1 MDEKQLYQ
9 QLEALKQELANS
21 SGLSAETH
29 EKMLGL
35 IDRMEEQMHTP
46 EDAEDSFSEQ
56 FETLVTEFEVSHPT
70 LTGVVNNL
78 LVTLGNMGV

>member
-1 MDEKQLYQ
+1 MDEQ
-9 QLEALKQELANS
+9 QLVEQLELLKRELANS
-21 SGLSAETH
+21 NLAEQQH

-46 EDAEDSFSEQ
+46 DMENDTMVDQVEA
-56 FETLVTEFEVSHPT
+56 LLAEFEVEHPK
-70 LTGVVNNL
+70 LTGMFNNV

>member
-1 MDEKQLYQ
+1 MDEQQLYE
-9 QLEALKQELANS
+9 QLECLKQELARS
-21 SGLSAETH
+21 SLGEEPR

-46 EDAEDSFSEQ
+46 DSAQDGIAEQ
-56 FETLVTEFEVSHPT
+56 FEILVTEFEVSHPT
-70 LTGVVNNL
+70 LTGIINNL

>member
-1 MDEKQLYQ
+1 MDEQDLVQ

-21 SGLSAETH
+21 QLPEQSR

-46 EDAEDSFSEQ
+46 DEDN
-56 FETLVTEFEVSHPT
+56 ETMVDQVEALLAEFEVEHPKI
-70 LTGVVNNL
+70 TGMVNNL
-78 LVTLGNMGV
+78 MVTLGNMGV